1 MNDIKSLLGKN
12 MNSVVKLKPAYKTY
26 IWGGEYF
33 KNIKNINEDIVAECW
48 ELSTRDIDSSII
60 ASGEYEGQR
69 LDQVITNEDI
79 GPISKEVPY
88 FPLLIKLIDAK
99 DNLSVQV
106 HPSDEYA
113 LKKYQSF
120 GKNEMWHIISAD
132 PGCGLYVGFNKDYS
146 KEEIKEKL
154 ESGDLL
160 DALNF
165 FPVKPGDTFMIK
177 AGTIH
182 AIGQGVRLIEIQQN
196 SDLTFR
202 LYDYLRKDKNGNYRP
217 LHIQEGLEVINYHK
231 YEKEDNKSPVLAD
244 NKYFHVERKEFD
256 GELEIKANKKSFVSF
271 TFLDGEGLVDDIP
284 YNVYDTFFLPYGKK
298 CKIKGKGIIIISSL

>member
-1 MNDIKSLLGKN
+1 

-26 IWGGEYF
+26 IWGGDYF
-33 KNIKNINEDIVAECW
+33 KKIKNIDEETVAECW

-60 ASGEYEGQR
+60 DSGEYKGKR
-69 LDQVITNEDI
+69 LDTIIANNDI
-79 GPISKEVPY
+79 GPISDKVPY

-113 LKKYQSF
+113 LNKYNSY

-154 ESGDLL
+154 ENSDILST
-160 DALNF
+160 LNF
-165 FPVKPGDTFMIK
+165 FEVKPGDTFMIK
-177 AGTIH
+177 AGTVH
-182 AIGQGVRLIEIQQN
+182 AIGKGVRLIEIQQN

-202 LYDYLRKDKNGNYRP
+202 LYDYLRKDKNGNYRQ
-217 LHIQEGLEVINYHK
+217 LHIQEALDVVNCQK
-231 YEKEDNKSPVLAD
+231 YNVENSHSEVLAD
-244 NKYFHVERKEFD
+244 NQYFHVERKEVN
-256 GELEIKANKKSFVSF
+256 GELEVFADGNSFKSF
-271 TFLDGEGLVDDIP
+271 TFLSGSGTVDDIP
-284 YNVYDTFFLPYGKK
+284 YKEFDTFFLPYGKF
-298 CKIKGKGIIIISSL
+298 CKIKGNGIVIISSI

>member
-1 MNDIKSLLGKN
+1 

-26 IWGGEYF
+26 IWGGEFF
-33 KNIKNINEDIVAECW
+33 KKIKNINEDIVAECW
-48 ELSTRDIDSSII
+48 ELSTRDIDSAII
-60 ASGEYEGQR
+60 DSGVDKGKR
-69 LDQVITNEDI
+69 LDTVITNKDI
-79 GPISKEVPY
+79 GPISDKVPY
-88 FPLLIKLIDAK
+88 FPLLIKLIDAR

-113 LKKYQSF
+113 LEKYNSY

-154 ESGDLL
+154 ENSDILS
-160 DALNF
+160 ALNF
-165 FPVKPGDTFMIK
+165 FEVKPGDTFMIE

-182 AIGQGVRLIEIQQN
+182 AIGKGVRLIEIQQN

-217 LHIQEGLEVINYHK
+217 LHIQEALNVVNTHK
-231 YEKEDNKSPVLAD
+231 YEMKNSVSEVLAD
-244 NKYFHVERKEFD
+244 NKYFHVERKEVN
-256 GELEIKANKKSFVSF
+256 GELEVFTDGDSFKSF
-271 TFLDGEGLVDDIP
+271 TFLSGEGTVDDIP
-284 YNVYDTFFLPYGKK
+284 YKAFDTFYLPYGKF
-298 CKIKGKGIIIISSL
+298 CKIKGNGIVIISSI